1 MTEVNEKVLRYARIG
16 VEEEFGIEVTDEEQL
31 IDVDIASIGLDAP
44 SDPVMRYNGGL
55 SRSTH
60 TSRPGPYIPSGNIE
74 YAFDVQSIAH
84 ILYMAFGQMQT
95 NEGDLVTAED
105 GDTTYV
111 DGQDELHEHIFAPL
125 RHSLTLPSGTF
136 RLGKDHF
143 EHVFTGVTINSVE
156 FSMDNDFAFVTID
169 VSAQKDGKDDI
180 EEIEDLKLSTAYPVA
195 FYETSV
201 EIGKVGEEQEEVAN
215 VESLSLT
222 LSNNIDADSGISLG
236 SRYPQRIIAGD
247 FEASGSMDI
256 AYEGTEQLEHFW
268 GGEDGPDDDAQ
279 DELNINFRFKSA
291 PYMTEIEDGET
302 TEEVEIRDAELDLHV
317 PKVLYETVNIQPSG
331 RDRTTQSV
339 DFRAY
344 YDEDSSYE
352 LIAHLYNEI
361 DYISEYTAIESTTI
375 QE

>member
-1 MTEVNEKVLRYARIG
+1 MAEVNEKVLRYARLA
-16 VEEEFGIEVTDEEQL
+16 VEESFGVEVTDEEQM
-31 IDVDIASIGLDAP
+31 IDVDVASIGLDAP
-44 SDPVMRYNGGL
+44 SDPVIRYTGGL

-60 TSRPGPYIPSGNIE
+60 TSRPGPYVPSGSIE
-74 YAFDVQSIAH
+74 YGMDVQSIAH

-95 NEGDLVTAED
+95 NEGSLTTAED
-105 GDTTYV
+105 GDTTYI

-156 FSMDNDFAFVTID
+156 FSLDNDFAFITVD
-169 VSAQKDGKDDI
+169 VSAQKDAKGDI
-180 EEIEDLKLSTAYPVA
+180 KEIEDLKLSTAYPIA
-195 FYETSV
+195 FYEGIV
-201 EIGKVGEEQEEVAN
+201 EIGKVGESQEEVGN

-222 LSNNIDADSGISLG
+222 LTNNIDADSGISLG
-236 SRYPQRIIAGD
+236 SRYPNRIIAGD

-256 AYEGTEQLEHFW
+256 AFESTEQLEHFW
-268 GGEDGPDDDAQ
+268 GAVDGPDDDAQ
-279 DELNINFRFKSA
+279 DELNINFRFESA
-291 PYMTEIEDGET
+291 PYMAEIEDGGT
-302 TEEVEIRDAELDLHV
+302 TQEVEVRDAELDLHV

-331 RDRTTQSV
+331 RDRTNQSV

-361 DYISEYTAIESTTI
+361 DYINEYTNMEGTTI
-375 QE
+375 VE